1 MARGN
6 WVRERLDRAASV
18 AYLAKAFID
27 VIEHL
32 GLRSSRAM
40 SRHTARQKTTVALDS
55 FNRDRKVATKK
66 RNGATIQAARDAI
79 PVPVD
84 ARLAVSRSRYEMR
97 VAVPYRLDLTVSLL
111 RRLSANVVDVLTPDG
126 QYVRALV
133 ESQEPVIARISQV
146 RPETLAVTLEG
157 DQRDHRGALGRLRR
171 MLGVDRDLAPFDRA
185 AAGIPWL
192 KPLVARMRG
201 VKPPRYATLWEA
213 CVNVILFQQL
223 SLQAASAI
231 TQRLII
237 ALSPLIESD
246 GVPLYAF
253 PTVESVLGAKDK
265 LLRTAGLSRG
275 KLTTLRRV
283 GDALAGGMLDEA
295 MLEERASPDAAALLC
310 GIKGIG
316 PWSAAVI
323 LLRGLGRLDV
333 FPANDSSVARN
344 LARVAGSVPLDV
356 AGVIEALRPQQG
368 MLYYHLLL
376 ARLEA
381 RGELGCRYLT
391 VQR

>member
-1 MARGN
+1 
-6 WVRERLDRAASV
+6 
-18 AYLAKAFID
+18 
-27 VIEHL
+27 
-32 GLRSSRAM
+32 
-40 SRHTARQKTTVALDS
+40 
-55 FNRDRKVATKK
+55 
-66 RNGATIQAARDAI
+66 
-79 PVPVD
+79 
-84 ARLAVSRSRYEMR
+84 MR

-157 DQRDHRGALGRLRR
+157 DQRDHRRALGRLRR

-295 MLEERASPDAAALLC
+295 MLEERTSPDAAALLC